1 MNEINSGVSMNETKE
16 RFEGAITF
24 IPSSSIERT
33 EISEGKAFEILEVTG
48 TATVGLVE
56 ETSIS
61 LPSQDNSRIHLAE
74 ELNLNLNKADFK
86 LDVMGTNE
94 STEKAPMMM
103 TPDIQQPKLMHVSTQ
118 KDQNEETHFT
128 QGSAMDTTTAADKS
142 SNLSSLRMDGG
153 LFVTSPTVEALLNV
167 DLRLGFQ
174 GLQIEHDRN
183 RNIKETEKH
192 EKGNKRFQHK
202 EDGNSDKNSSLACS
216 NPSSND
222 THSNRI
228 MEKHSLNVLNENL
241 EPGTAVADNSRES
254 IQKYDTEETK
264 EKEDECESVLFE
276 NDHRGS
282 KRNVSTGR
290 QIAFLC
296 ALCEDTVD
304 HPDLIHPN
312 ICAEH
317 KFCDDCILT
326 AFTFSSNC
334 PACVNTYGLITSETS
349 ETPNNVEHNRKNE
362 PGITDRHSSSSS
374 SPKEQKGKPHRTARS
389 DFIQANQP
397 PGEMMWKKY
406 GDKPSR
412 I

>member
-1 MNEINSGVSMNETKE
+1 MNETKE

-61 LPSQDNSRIHLAE
+61 LPAQDNSRIHLAE

-153 LFVTSPTVEALLNV
+153 LFVTSPTVEALSNADLRLGFQGFVTSPTVEALLNA

-174 GLQIEHDRN
+174 GLHIEHDRN

-202 EDGNSDKNSSLACS
+202 EDEINSDENSSLACS

-241 EPGTAVADNSRES
+241 EPGIAVAENARES
-254 IQKYDTEETK
+254 IQKYDSEETK

-334 PACVNTYGLITSETS
+334 PACVDTYGLITSETS
-349 ETPNNVEHNRKNE
+349 ETPNNVEHNRKYE

-374 SPKEQKGKPHRTARS
+374 SPNEQKGKPQRTARS

-397 PGEMMWKKY
+397 PEK
-406 GDKPSR
+406 
-412 I
+412 